1 MQKRSQSDRD
11 AEESDEAF
19 SPAKRSRPG
28 DEKAL
33 VVSKNTST
41 AIVAKDNEVQKSLY

>member
-11 AEESDEAF
+11 AEESEEVL
-19 SPAKRSRPG
+19 SPAKRSRAG
-28 DEKAL
+28 DEKSL

-41 AIVAKDNEVQKSLY
+41 ALVAKDNEVC